1 MNARKPPKTCQEKH
15 VGHPYRIREIAV
27 QAGLSERTV
36 DRVLNNRG
44 QVRESTVREVQQAI
58 ADLDRQRSQLR
69 LSGRTFMI
77 DVVMQAPM
85 RFSYAIRDAL
95 EAELPSLRPAAVRAR
110 FHFREAGPVEDLV
123 ATLYRIRSRGSHGV
137 ILKAPDVPEIMT
149 ACWQLIQAGIP
160 IVTLVTDLPG
170 SQRLAYI
177 GMDNRAAG
185 ATAAYLM
192 GEWLG
197 DRPGDVLVTL
207 SRGFFRGEEEREIGF
222 QGAMRTRYPD
232 RSMIEIDSS
241 DGLDETMRGLVV
253 TALDSNPNICAV
265 YSIGGGNLA
274 IVESFAARQ
283 RRYSV
288 FIAHDLDHDNTRLLR
303 HGRLS
308 AVLHHD
314 LRQDMR
320 QACYVIMQA
329 HQALPGAAYAWPS
342 NIHIITPYN
351 MPAPALGLAGLSS

>member
-1 MNARKPPKTCQEKH
+1 

-69 LSGRTFMI
+69 LGGRTFMI
-77 DVVMQAPM
+77 DVVMQAPQ
-85 RFSYAIRDAL
+85 RFSAAVRDAL
-95 EAELPSLRPAAVRAR
+95 EAELPSLRPAIVRSR
-110 FHFREAGPVEDLV
+110 FHFRETGSINDMV
-123 ATLYRIRSRGSHGV
+123 ATLDRIRSRGSHGV
-137 ILKAPDVPEIMT
+137 ILKAPDVPEIIT
-149 ACWQLIQAGIP
+149 ACWQLIHAGIP

-170 SQRLAYI
+170 SQRLTYI

-192 GEWLG
+192 GQWLRDG
-197 DRPGDVLVTL
+197 PGDVLVTL
-207 SRGFFRGEEEREIGF
+207 SRGFFRGEEEREVGF
-222 QGAMRTRYPD
+222 QGAMRSRYPD
-232 RSMIEIDSS
+232 RAMIEIDNS
-241 DGLDETMRGLVV
+241 DGLDETMRGLVLS
-253 TALDSNPNICAV
+253 ALDSNPNICAV

-274 IVESFAARQ
+274 IVEAFAARQ
-283 RRYSV
+283 RTYSV

-303 HGRLS
+303 AGRIS
-308 AVLHHD
+308 VVLHHD

-320 QACYVIMQA
+320 QACYAIMQA
-329 HQALPGAAYAWPS
+329 HKALPGAGYSWPS

-351 MPAPALGLAGLSS
+351 MPAPPLSHP